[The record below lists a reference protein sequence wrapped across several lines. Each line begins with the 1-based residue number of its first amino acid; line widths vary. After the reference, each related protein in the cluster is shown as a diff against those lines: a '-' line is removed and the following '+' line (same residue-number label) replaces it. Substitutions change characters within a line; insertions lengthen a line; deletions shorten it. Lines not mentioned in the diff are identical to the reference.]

1 MMMRQYK
8 NCFTNEFEPAVFEQK
23 KRNVEIRQKTV
34 FSAIC
39 YLLTGLIEM
48 RSQWLVALI
57 NFQIVLE
64 NGRCANLRKSEGEVK

>member
-1 MMMRQYK
+1 VMLRHYK
-8 NCFTNEFEPAVFEQK
+8 NCFTNEFEPAVFERK

-34 FSAIC
+34 FSAIR

-64 NGRCANLRKSEGEVK
+64 DGRPANLRKSEGEVK